1 MRSQSVWSSI
11 ALSACLLAL
20 PIAVPA
26 QTDPPTLLPSQ
37 EIFGPP
43 APAGGAFGVTV
54 AIDGRDLITARSDFT
69 AHAYERDGTGSWRY
83 TGEIP
88 APEAN
93 VLAFGFVVDIDDG
106 FALIHGLSSSQ
117 AGFAGKV
124 FVFRRTASGWRH
136 QQTLTPPGR
145 QLDTF
150 GRQIALQ
157 GRTAIIGSGPD
168 EVYAFRRRDDGR
180 FVFRQTLRPSTVAGE
195 GFADS
200 IALDGDAAL
209 IGTSNT
215 NNGAGSVFVFRRVNG
230 VWRERQELVAS
241 DAQEQARFGGS
252 VALNGSTA
260 VIGALSQP
268 PFGQAYV
275 FRLAAGHWFEQQRI
289 ANDRPDTLFG
299 LAIEMIGERR
309 VAITQEFFG
318 ETNESTIRLFE
329 RRDGNWSLAAV
340 LSADPLAGGIR
351 ALDSFGDTLAASDPI
366 GEPQR
371 VFVYELDAD

>member
-1 MRSQSVWSSI
+1 
-11 ALSACLLAL
+11 LLA
-20 PIAVPA
+20 
-26 QTDPPTLLPSQ
+26 
-37 EIFGPP
+37 
-43 APAGGAFGVTV
+43 
-54 AIDGRDLITARSDFT
+54 
-69 AHAYERDGTGSWRY
+69 RY
-83 TGEIP
+83 
-88 APEAN
+88 
-93 VLAFGFVVDIDDG
+93 
-106 FALIHGLSSSQ
+106 S
-117 AGFAGKV
+117 
-124 FVFRRTASGWRH
+124 FRRTASGWRH

-157 GRTAIIGSGPD
+157 GCTAIIGSGPD

-200 IALDGDAAL
+200 IALDGDVAL

-252 VALNGSTA
+252 VVLNGSTA

-289 ANDRPDTLFG
+289 ANDRPDTFWTG
-299 LAIEMIGERR
+299 YRDDRR
-309 VAITQEFFG
+309 AQGRYHAGV
-318 ETNESTIRLFE
+318 L
-329 RRDGNWSLAAV
+329 RRD
-340 LSADPLAGGIR
+340 
-351 ALDSFGDTLAASDPI
+351 
-366 GEPQR
+366 E
-371 VFVYELDAD
+371 